1 MNLIYAKKFRFP
13 DNSANMIQ
21 GVNLVAAFSHHNI
34 NTNAFFSFND
44 TINDR
49 NSFLK
54 DCYGINFSRQS
65 NQIHFTSQKL
75 RGLNYNLWL
84 IKNIINKK
92 NVVLYTREGTEAS
105 RSIFLKHL
113 KVPAVPLFHE
123 VHKFDFN
130 ITGNSN
136 IENKLRKKISKLFS
150 QITGLIFI
158 DELLAKQTKDVLNI
172 QTPIYIAP
180 SGVNL
185 TTFSCCNYSI
195 PTSKIILGY
204 FGQLIPEK
212 GLLLLLQAFGKLPEH
227 YHLRLIG
234 QCNEQMR
241 NNFSEIARTAA
252 SRIQFMGYV
261 DHASLPHAMQGVHI
275 SVIPSIMKNQ
285 FLSPLKLAESLA
297 MGMPI
302 VCTPMPHLQHILT
315 SEKNA
320 VFAHEATPEGLAAA
334 IRRLGDFPQRLIAM
348 QQENRNY
355 AEKFSWESRAQGII
369 HFMQEVKS

>member
-21 GVNLVAAFSHHNI
+21 GVNMVAAFSHHNI

-65 NQIHFTSQKL
+65 KQIHLTSQKL

-172 QTPIYIAP
+172 
-180 SGVNL
+180 
-185 TTFSCCNYSI
+185 
-195 PTSKIILGY
+195 
-204 FGQLIPEK
+204 
-212 GLLLLLQAFGKLPEH
+212 
-227 YHLRLIG
+227 
-234 QCNEQMR
+234 
-241 NNFSEIARTAA
+241 RTA
-252 SRIQFMGYV
+252 I
-261 DHASLPHAMQGVHI
+261 
-275 SVIPSIMKNQ
+275 
-285 FLSPLKLAESLA
+285 
-297 MGMPI
+297 
-302 VCTPMPHLQHILT
+302 
-315 SEKNA
+315 
-320 VFAHEATPEGLAAA
+320 
-334 IRRLGDFPQRLIAM
+334 
-348 QQENRNY
+348 
-355 AEKFSWESRAQGII
+355 
-369 HFMQEVKS
+369 